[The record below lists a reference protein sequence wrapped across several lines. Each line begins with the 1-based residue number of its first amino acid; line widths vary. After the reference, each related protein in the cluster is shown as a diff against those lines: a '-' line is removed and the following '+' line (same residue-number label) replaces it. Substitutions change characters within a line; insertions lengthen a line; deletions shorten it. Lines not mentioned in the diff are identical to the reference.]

1 MQRIVP
7 FVDHEIGYRLL
18 QKLVTHSDASR
29 FEIPVVVTTRE
40 NGKAWWP
47 GVREICMK
55 ANIPLLVYEAPFSV
69 DRLIRQA
76 DWFLLLS
83 WKHIIPIDLISLP
96 KQGVLNLHYSL
107 LPSYRGVYPVNWA
120 IINGER
126 RTGFTYHFVNEEI
139 DDGEIFMQVEVPV
152 HLSDTARTLQS
163 RLDDIVCHHFDELIE
178 RLLTYDLGSRLR
190 DTQKKKGARDD
201 YYSREKFEKTCL
213 IDLNKSYQGVE
224 FFNLLR
230 GLAFFEDSKNA
241 YVIDDESG
249 QKIYISLNLREE
261 K

>member
-1 MQRIVP
+1 M
-7 FVDHEIGYRLL
+7 
-18 QKLVTHSDASR
+18 
-29 FEIPVVVTTRE
+29 
-40 NGKAWWP
+40 
-47 GVREICMK
+47 
-55 ANIPLLVYEAPFSV
+55 
-69 DRLIRQA
+69 
-76 DWFLLLS
+76 LLS

-190 DTQKKKGARDD
+190 DTQKEGARGD
-201 YYSREKFEKTCL
+201 YYSREKFEKP
-213 IDLNKSYQGVE
+213 
-224 FFNLLR
+224 
-230 GLAFFEDSKNA
+230 A
-241 YVIDDESG
+241 
-249 QKIYISLNLREE
+249 
-261 K
+261 